1 MPLSFRSGQSPMF
14 PSTESLV
21 PDENGLVGLGGDL
34 APKTLL
40 EAYQKGI
47 FPWEGRHPVPWFSPD
62 PRLILHPQDVRVPK
76 EVRKSSTSWEFRFN
90 QQFRNVM
97 LRCATVPRPKQTGT
111 WITQSM
117 LGAYVELH
125 YRGWAHSV
133 EVYDNQKLIGG
144 LYGLAIGR
152 AFFGESMFHLV
163 PNASKAALAH
173 LCMYLVQHKFH
184 FIDCQQDTPHLRRMG
199 AQGVP
204 RIDYLERLHKALE
217 PPTKWVLESPNV
229 GISRL

>member
-14 PSTESLV
+14 PSVDALV
-21 PDENGLVGLGGDL
+21 PNEHGLVGVGGDL

-40 EAYQKGI
+40 EAYKKGI

-62 PRLILHPQDVRVPK
+62 PRLVLLPSDIRVPK
-76 EVRKSSTSWEFRFN
+76 SLKKSRNIWCLRYN

-97 LRCATVPRPKQTGT
+97 LRCATVPRTGQSGT

-133 EVYDNQKLIGG
+133 EIYEDNILVGG
-144 LYGLAIGR
+144 LYGLAIGK

-163 PNASKAALAH
+163 PNASKAALVF
-173 LCMYLVQHKFH
+173 LCRQLEQDGFSFV
-184 FIDCQQDTPHLRRMG
+184 DCQQDTPHLRKMG
-199 AQGVP
+199 ATAITRSQ
-204 RIDYLERLHKALE
+204 YLECLRVAVDTPSKWNPIESSSGTFRL
-217 PPTKWVLESPNV
+217 
-229 GISRL
+229 